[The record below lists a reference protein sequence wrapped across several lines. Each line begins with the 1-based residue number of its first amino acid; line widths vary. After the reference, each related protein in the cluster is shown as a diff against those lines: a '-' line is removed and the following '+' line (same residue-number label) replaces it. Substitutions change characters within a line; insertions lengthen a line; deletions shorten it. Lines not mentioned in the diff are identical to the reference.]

1 MIYSHLR
8 KPSEAIV
15 QDASYKLKT
24 NHERIIN
31 STISKGVETMPITQ
45 SILSGSQGLLERL

>member
-8 KPSEAIV
+8 KPSEEIV
-15 QDASYKLKT
+15 QDGSSKLKT
-24 NHERIIN
+24 NHERTIN
-31 STISKGVETMPITQ
+31 STISKGVEAMSIAQ